1 MASSDTRIESAT
13 LKRKLALEKMHEIE
27 KNIEETETV
36 RAERDKYWNDLI
48 SKETEKRNVVAVD
61 LENYQQMLNCYWSL
75 NFPRNKKFSYKVKKS
90 LLYLWETF

>member
-1 MASSDTRIESAT
+1 MNKTNDINSDEEQNKLMASSDTRIESAT

-48 SKETEKRNVVAVD
+48 SKETEKRSKCRRGRPRKLSTNVKLLLVI
-61 LENYQQMLNCYWSL
+61 
-75 NFPRNKKFSYKVKKS
+75 KFSKK
-90 LLYLWETF
+90 